1 MKAGTNKSSVIRIVA
16 AAVLVAAPVAGCNS
30 HQRQSSSPTAP
41 GAAALIKVALSYRPS
56 GTVALSRDSQ
66 SKNITATLQ
75 MAGFTPGSTH
85 AIHIHQGGC
94 VTMGD
99 VAVPFPDVTADG
111 AGAINTSVTSE
122 QPAPGGLLPG
132 TALNMHLAAGAQLG
146 GPGQLGYTPIA
157 CGDITA
163 ADARTTLTMAPVGQ
177 RPQGSA
183 NLTYDPGHKT
193 LTVATSASG
202 LAPGSA
208 HAQDIGLGTCE
219 AQGAAKY
226 PLNDLVALASGAAYQ
241 TTVIQNVD
249 QAPPP
254 SGWYLNVHL
263 GSSDQVLQ
271 NGQPT
276 LYFQPIICGNIG
288 K

>member
-1 MKAGTNKSSVIRIVA
+1 MRAGTNKSSFIRIVA

-30 HQRQSSSPTAP
+30 HPPRSSSPTAP
-41 GAAALIKVALSYRPS
+41 GAATLIKVTLSYRPR
-56 GTVALSRDSQ
+56 GTAALSWDPQ
-66 SKNITATLQ
+66 SMNITAKLQ
-75 MAGFTPGSTH
+75 MAGFTPGGTY
-85 AIHIHQGGC
+85 AIDIHQGGC
-94 VTMGD
+94 ATRGD

-111 AGAINTSVTSE
+111 TGAINTSVTSE
-122 QPAPGGLLPG
+122 KVAPGGLLPR
-132 TALNMHLAAGAQLG
+132 TALNMHPAAGAQVG
-146 GPGQLGYTPIA
+146 GPIELRDAPIA

-163 ADARTTLTMAPVGQ
+163 AVVTTTLGMAPVGQ
-177 RPQGSA
+177 RPEGSA
-183 NLTYDPGHKT
+183 NLTYDPGNKT
-193 LTVATSASG
+193 LIVATSASG

-208 HAQDIGLGTCE
+208 HAQSIHLGTCE
-219 AQGAAKY
+219 AQGAATY
-226 PLNDLVALASGAAYQ
+226 PLSDLVALASGTAYQ

-254 SGWYLNVHL
+254 SGWYLNVRL

-276 LYFQPIICGNIG
+276 LYFQPILCGNIG